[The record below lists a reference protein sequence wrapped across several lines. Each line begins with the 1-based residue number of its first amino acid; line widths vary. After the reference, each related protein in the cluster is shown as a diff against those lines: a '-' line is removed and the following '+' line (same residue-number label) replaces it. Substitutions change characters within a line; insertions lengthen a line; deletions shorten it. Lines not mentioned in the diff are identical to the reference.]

1 MSQRITVCR
10 NCGASYL
17 PDRKDSENGCEKC
30 RVIRA
35 NTPTFK
41 EQEGRV
47 PSDIYLEEESPN
59 DLIVK
64 LTKANS
70 ISFNDGMG
78 RDINSHEEE
87 LHHLSNL
94 TNL

>member
-1 MSQRITVCR
+1 MTSCL

-17 PDRKDSENGCEKC
+17 PDNRSAENGCEKC
-30 RVIRA
+30 RVPRA
-35 NTPTFK
+35 NTPTFI
-41 EQEGRV
+41 EEERV
-47 PSDIYLEEESPN
+47 PSDINLEEESPT
-59 DLIVK
+59 DLVVK

-70 ISFNDGMG
+70 ISFNEGMIK
-78 RDINSHEEE
+78 DANSHEEE